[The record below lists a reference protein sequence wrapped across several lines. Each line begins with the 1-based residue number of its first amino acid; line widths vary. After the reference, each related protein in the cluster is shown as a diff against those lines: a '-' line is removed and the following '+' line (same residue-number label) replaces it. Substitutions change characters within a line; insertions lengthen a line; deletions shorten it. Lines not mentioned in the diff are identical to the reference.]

1 MAIYKITLS
10 ASSWTQTV
18 AALYYNTTT
27 PGKFYTDTA
36 ATVET
41 TRLPI
46 PTRETYRFDGFYSA
60 SSGGTQYID
69 EDGNFTD
76 ALLSLSITA
85 AKTFYVHQ
93 TQWSYKITLND
104 YNGSGGQGAIYKKK
118 TMETGDAALY
128 VDYLCTTP
136 VAAVTKPTRS
146 GYAFKGYYNGTTTP
160 GAQYIDKDGVP
171 LSNLEAITAAKTVY
185 AQWQAPYKVT
195 LSSSGWSG
203 ATAAFYFD
211 SIGGKCYTATDMT
224 TETTSVAVPT
234 KESQRFNGYNSASA
248 GTGTNYIDAT
258 GAISPNIGD
267 YVTAAKTLYAQG
279 VIVSY
284 KITPAQASGTG
295 GESPFYVAANT
306 TGDGRFHTDDQCT
319 SSPKTRA
326 TVPARTGYTFL
337 GYFSAAS
344 GGTKYVEPSGEFTA
358 AFYDEAITAAKT
370 ITAQWQANT
379 YRLTFDPTGGTTPT
393 QYKTVTFGA
402 AVGTL
407 PTPTHTRGTFVRWEY
422 NGEALTASTVWNA
435 AQNGTAYAK
444 WNKHFGSVVDYF
456 NFASDALVPIE
467 SDSGDNKRR
476 ICVANA
482 DWTGSG
488 SSLKQSGGAGK
499 YSSGVNETGG
509 IWRNPTV
516 TYAVVKNTTLD
527 VTLGK
532 AFAKTGTTI
541 SGYMITSVAVHTAVG
556 QFPRVTISATAN
568 EGADAINTYR
578 VQVGIVARSKAQN
591 LQSAISG
598 GGYLQEL
605 TLVAEAEPVVCEENL
620 MPCASDIVG
629 GRIEVQATTVS
640 PNSESAPT
648 AGTDFTSVG
657 EPKKTAES
665 SYSSYQ
671 ITVQKELT

>member
-10 ASSWTQTV
+10 ASSWTQSV

-36 ATVET
+36 ASVEI
-41 TRLPI
+41 TRLTI
-46 PTRETYRFDGFYSA
+46 PTRELYKFNGFYSS

-69 EDGNFTD
+69 ENGNFTD

-85 AKTFYVHQ
+85 AKTFYVQQ

-136 VAAVTKPTRS
+136 VTTVAKPTRS

-185 AQWQAPYKVT
+185 AQWQAPYEVT

-234 KESQRFNGYNSASA
+234 KESQRFSGYNSASA
-248 GTGTNYIDAT
+248 GTGTNYVDAQ
-258 GAISPNIGD
+258 GNIAENIGD

-279 VIVSY
+279 VVVSY

-306 TGDGRFHTDDQCT
+306 TGEGRFHTDDQCA
-319 SSPKTRA
+319 SAPKTMA
-326 TVPARTGYTFL
+326 TVPTRTGYTFL

-344 GGTKYVEPSGEFTA
+344 GGTKYVEPSGEFTN
-358 AFYDEAITAAKT
+358 AFYSATISAATT

-379 YRLTFDPTGGTTPT
+379 YLLTFDPNGGTTPT
-393 QYKTVTFGA
+393 ESKAVTFNA

-407 PTPTHTRGTFVRWEY
+407 PTPTHSRGTFVRWEY
-422 NGEALTASTVWNA
+422 NGAQLTASTVWDTPG
-435 AQNGTAYAK
+435 NGVAYAK
-444 WNKHFGSVVDYF
+444 WNKHFGGVVDYF
-456 NFASDALVPIE
+456 NMASDALVPIE
-467 SDSGDNKRR
+467 SDSGDNKKRV
-476 ICVANA
+476 CVTNA
-482 DWTGSG
+482 YWTGSG
-488 SSLKQSGGAGK
+488 TSLKQNGGAGK

-509 IWRNPTV
+509 VWRNPTV
-516 TYAVVKNTTLD
+516 TYAVVKNTTLN

-532 AFAKTGTTI
+532 AYAKTGTTI
-541 SGYMITSVAVHTAVG
+541 SGYMITSVTVQTQVG
-556 QFPRVTISATAN
+556 QFPTVTITATAN
-568 EGADAINTYR
+568 EGADAINKFSLS
-578 VQVGIVARSKAQN
+578 VDIVARSKAQN
-591 LQSAISG
+591 LMSAISG
-598 GGYLQEL
+598 GGYLQAL
-605 TLVAEAEPVVCEENL
+605 ALIASADPVVCEENM
-620 MPCASDIVG
+620 MPSASDIVNG
-629 GRIEVQATTVS
+629 QIEVNAITLS
-640 PNSESAPT
+640 PNSEAAPT
-648 AGTDFTSVG
+648 AGSGFTSVG
-657 EPKKTAES
+657 EPKQTSER